1 MVQRLFSGPLD
12 MLQKN
17 LDLRLIRHQVLT
29 SNLANAET
37 PGYVA
42 RDIRFEEALQQA
54 VRFTAQDTLRRTNPR
69 HLPQPQELREVQGTL
84 VVSPSDDV
92 GRDRNSVSVDRE
104 MAELSTNT
112 LQYNATAEILS
123 RVFDQ
128 LKRTISDGG
137 R

>member
-29 SNLANAET
+29 SNLANAKT
-37 PGYVA
+37 PSYVA

>member
-1 MVQRLFSGPLD
+1 MLQRLFSNSLD
-12 MLQKN
+12 VLQKN

-29 SNLANAET
+29 SNVANAET

-42 RDIRFEEALQQA
+42 KDVRFEEALQQA
-54 VRFTAQDTLRRTNPR
+54 VHFTAQSTLRRTNPR
-69 HLPQPQELREVQGTL
+69 HLPQPQRLGDVQGTL

-104 MAELSTNT
+104 MAELTTNT
-112 LQYNATAEILS
+112 LQYNASAEILS
-123 RVFDQ
+123 RMFDQ

>member
-1 MVQRLFSGPLD
+1 MVQRLFSGSLD
-12 MLQKN
+12 VLQKN

-29 SNLANAET
+29 SNVANAET

-42 RDIRFEEALQQA
+42 KDIRFEEALQQA
-54 VRFTAQDTLRRTNPR
+54 VGFTAQDTLRRTNPR
-69 HLPQPQELREVQGTL
+69 HLPQPQGLREVQGTL

-104 MAELSTNT
+104 MAELATNT
-112 LQYNATAEILS
+112 LQYNAAAEILS
-123 RVFDQ
+123 RMFDQ